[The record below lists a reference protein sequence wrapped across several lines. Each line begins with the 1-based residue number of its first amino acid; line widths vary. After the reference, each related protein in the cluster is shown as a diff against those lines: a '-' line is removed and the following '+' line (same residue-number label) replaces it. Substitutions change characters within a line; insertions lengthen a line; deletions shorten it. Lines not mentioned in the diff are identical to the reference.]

1 MVTFVNNYY
10 CCHGYTG
17 SERHQVTLPSDV
29 LLGREATLSDLLEV
43 VVNTTGITRDC
54 VKMIFKGK
62 PSLKYFTL

>member
-1 MVTFVNNYY
+1 MLHYFCSCGNNCYL
-10 CCHGYTG
+10 CHGYVG

-29 LLGREATLSDLLEV
+29 LLGREATLNDLLEV

-62 PSLKYFTL
+62 LNSP